1 MTKTFVTIAAV
12 AMLSTAA
19 LADDF
24 GNTNLSMAVESTDYG
39 IELSAN
45 ETHRSFE
52 VHTNNQPLAQYAIG
66 MTDND
71 SQRNWSISATPRLSY
86 DVAVADPYSAANGVE
101 LYIEPKI
108 GLNWGDSHNE
118 TQIELSPT
126 IGASYAMSQ
135 MTPYAELMGQNTSVA
150 GDIFDIEAGSRTA
163 TVGTVIPLNSAVDF
177 DISMVQTMNSDW
189 NNSQRELSAKFS
201 VKF

>member
-19 LADDF
+19 FADDF
-24 GNTNLSMAVESTDYG
+24 GNTNLTVAVEGTDYG
-39 IELSAN
+39 MELSAN

-52 VHTNNQPLAQYAIG
+52 VHTTNQPLAQYAIG

-71 SQRNWSISATPRLSY
+71 SQRDWSISATPRLSY
-86 DVAVADPYSAANGVE
+86 DAYSVANGIS

-108 GLNWGDSHNE
+108 GVNWGDSHDE
-118 TQIELSPT
+118 TQLELSPT

-150 GDIFDIEAGSRTA
+150 GDILDIEAGSRTA
-163 TVGTVIPLNSAVDF
+163 TVGTVVPLNDAVDF
-177 DISMVQTMNSDW
+177 DISMVQTMDSDW

-201 VKF
+201 IKF